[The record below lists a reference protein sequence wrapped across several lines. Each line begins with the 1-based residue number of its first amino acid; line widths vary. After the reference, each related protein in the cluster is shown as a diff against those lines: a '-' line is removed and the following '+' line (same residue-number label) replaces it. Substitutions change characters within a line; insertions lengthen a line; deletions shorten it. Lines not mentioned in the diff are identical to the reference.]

1 MAVINLLWTTNE
13 YIYIYWCSA
22 SKCLNFLDDDD
33 GFNSL
38 INIIIF
44 DIETILN
51 LLVIVDYRHL
61 GRVFYMLKKKN
72 KHLGPVDEPNSLKS
86 GIQWSKSYLLG
97 TFNMQPCVF
106 NFIYKW
112 LWIIEPIQN
121 PWLNWDSTVCVCLI
135 N

>member
-1 MAVINLLWTTNE
+1 MDNE
-13 YIYIYWCSA
+13 RIYIYIYIYWCSA

-61 GRVFYMLKKKN
+61 GRVFY
-72 KHLGPVDEPNSLKS
+72 V
-86 GIQWSKSYLLG
+86 
-97 TFNMQPCVF
+97 
-106 NFIYKW
+106 
-112 LWIIEPIQN
+112 
-121 PWLNWDSTVCVCLI
+121 
-135 N
+135 

>member
-61 GRVFYMLKKKN
+61 GRVFYMLKKK
-72 KHLGPVDEPNSLKS
+72 KK
-86 GIQWSKSYLLG
+86 
-97 TFNMQPCVF
+97 T
-106 NFIYKW
+106 
-112 LWIIEPIQN
+112 
-121 PWLNWDSTVCVCLI
+121 PWAGG
-135 N
+135 